1 MDHSVQVMV
10 TYGFFHK
17 FVHDRRLGGKKNSS
31 KEGLSNKPRHD
42 KGHHPCLLQVE
53 IALEEEEGNMA
64 AFINQQIR

>member
-10 TYGFFHK
+10 SYGFCHK
-17 FVHDRRLGGKKNSS
+17 FVHDRCLGTKRFLQKKTFTTN
-31 KEGLSNKPRHD
+31 HD

-64 AFINQQIR
+64 AFIINRNGEE